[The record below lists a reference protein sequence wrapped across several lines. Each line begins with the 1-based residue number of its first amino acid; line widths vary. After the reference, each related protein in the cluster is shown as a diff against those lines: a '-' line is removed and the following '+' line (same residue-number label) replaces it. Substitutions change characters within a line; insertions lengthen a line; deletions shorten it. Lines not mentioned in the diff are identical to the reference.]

1 VPRYDRIGATY
12 TATRRTD
19 PRIAAAVCTALGDAG
34 SVVNVGAGTGSYE
47 PTDREVIA
55 VEPSATMIEK
65 RSADA
70 APVVQGS
77 AEELPLD
84 DKSVDAAMAIWT
96 IHHWSD
102 VRRGLAELRRVARER
117 IVILTWDKTFAGTF
131 WLTRDYVPELDA
143 WSVGAYPRLDEIAQ
157 VLGPL
162 ERRPVAVPGDCE
174 DGFLRAWW
182 ARPEAYLDEGVRR
195 NISQFNLVDPGAV
208 ERGIDRLGRDLS
220 DGTWDARNGDLREL
234 AELDLGYMLLVAPL
248 RNLR

>member
-1 VPRYDRIGATY
+1 MPRYDRIGVTY
-12 TATRRTD
+12 TATRRAD
-19 PRIAAAVCTALGDAG
+19 PRIAAAVWTALGDAE

-47 PTDREVIA
+47 PADREVIA

-65 RSADA
+65 RSSDA
-70 APVVQGS
+70 APVIQGS

-84 DKSVDAAMAIWT
+84 DKSVDAAMAVWT

-102 VRRGLAELRRVARER
+102 VRRGLRELRRVARKR
-117 IVILTWDKTFAGTF
+117 VVILTWDTTFAGTF
-131 WLTRDYVPELDA
+131 WLTRDYVAELEA
-143 WSVGAYPRLDEIAQ
+143 WSIGAYPEADEIAQ

-162 ERRPVAVPGDCE
+162 ERLTVPVPSDCE

-208 ERGIDRLGRDLS
+208 ERGIERLGRDLS
-220 DGTWDARNGDLREL
+220 DGTWDERNGHLREL
-234 AELDLGYMLLVAPL
+234 EELDLGYMLLVA
-248 RNLR
+248 RYAT